1 MRTYLRVRGGQDDEV
16 TGEVVREQP
25 LTVYVNGEKFLM
37 LLCSPM
43 DLEAL
48 VIGYLW
54 LEKIIGG
61 LEEIR
66 RIEASVV
73 DGRAEVTLARSPR
86 LTNPGRPGRAQVWFR
101 WGEPAIRGAIRAGIG
116 PIALPKSASGMW

>member
-43 DLEAL
+43 DPEPL

-61 LEEIR
+61 LEESV
-66 RIEASVV
+66 AS
-73 DGRAEVTLARSPR
+73 RPR
-86 LTNPGRPGRAQVWFR
+86 WST
-101 WGEPAIRGAIRAGIG
+101 AG
-116 PIALPKSASGMW
+116 PK